1 MSVVDTR
8 QNVQGWI
15 AEARASLARD
25 RAIARG
31 DMATFDVVNLLA
43 VPQAAWADLA
53 SRAIEANAFYHPAFA
68 RAVARFAEGRSGARA
83 LVAWDSPAK
92 RRMIGLLPVIPAWRA
107 LRIPVPVFVAWQAY
121 APLTTPLLDRDNP
134 EAAARALVAAARK
147 GGAQALLLP
156 ALAEDGP
163 AAQAMRAAIS
173 RFGLEPYAFD
183 RHERARLDA
192 TQDGEQALAALGPK
206 KLKELRRQR
215 NRLGDTGEV
224 AFRVAAP
231 GRETEAALASFLA
244 LEASGWKGAGGTA
257 LASKPGDVAFLKAAV
272 PAMALSGHANVV
284 TLQTGDKVV
293 AAGVVLRHL
302 RRAYFFK
309 IAYDEAYAK
318 TSPGVQLT
326 LDITRAMC
334 ADESIDAVDSTA
346 IANHPMIDPIWRGRQ
361 PVADVL
367 LPVQAGR
374 PGLALFAALINA
386 RRVLRAAA
394 RSLYHRLRTLKG

>member
-15 AEARASLARD
+15 AEARASIARD

-31 DMATFDVVNLLA
+31 DMATFEVVNLLA
-43 VPQAAWADLA
+43 VPEAAWADLA
-53 SRAIEANAFYHPAFA
+53 ARAVEANAFYHPAFA

-92 RRMIGLLPVIPAWRA
+92 RRMIGLLPVVPAWRA
-107 LRIPVPVFVAWQAY
+107 LRLPVPVFVAWQAY
-121 APLTTPLLDRDNP
+121 APLTTPLLDRDNAD
-134 EAAARALVAAARK
+134 AAARALLAAARK
-147 GGAQALLLP
+147 GGAHALLLP

-163 AAQAMRAAIS
+163 AAQAMRAAIAD
-173 RFGLEPYAFD
+173 FGLEPFAFD

-192 TQDGEQALAALGPK
+192 TQDGEEALAPLGAK

-215 NRLGDTGEV
+215 NRLADTGDVE
-224 AFRVAAP
+224 FRVAEP
-231 GRETEAALASFLA
+231 GRETDAALASFLA
-244 LEASGWKGAGGTA
+244 LEASGWKGASGTA
-257 LASKPGDVAFLKAAV
+257 LASKPGDAAFLKAAV
-272 PAMALSGHANVV
+272 PAMAASGHAEVV
-284 TLQTGDKVV
+284 TLATGDKVV
-293 AAGVVLRHL
+293 AAGVVLRHV
-302 RRAYFFK
+302 RNAYFFK
-309 IAYDEAYAK
+309 IAYDEAFAK

-334 ADESIDAVDSTA
+334 ADESIDVVDSTA
-346 IANHPMIDPIWRGRQ
+346 IANHPMIDHIWRDRQ

-367 LPVQAGR
+367 LPVRPGR
-374 PGLALFAALINA
+374 PGLMLFATLINT

-394 RSLYHRLRTLKG
+394 RSLYHRVRSLKG

>member
-8 QNVQGWI
+8 HNVQGWI
-15 AEARASLARD
+15 AEARASLARN
-25 RAIARG
+25 RAMARG
-31 DMATFDVVNLLA
+31 ELATFEVVNLLS
-43 VPQAAWADLA
+43 VPEVAWADLA
-53 SRAIEANAFYHPAFA
+53 SRAVEANAFYHPAFA
-68 RAVARFAEGRSGARA
+68 RAVARLAEGRSGARA
-83 LVAWDSPAK
+83 LVAWDSPTK

-121 APLTTPLLDRDNP
+121 APLTTPLLDRDHA

-163 AAQAMRAAIS
+163 AAHAMRAAIAD
-173 RFGLEPYAFD
+173 FGLEPYAFD

-192 TQDGEQALAALGPK
+192 AQDGEEALATLGAK

-215 NRLGDTGEV
+215 NRLADTGDV

-244 LEASGWKGAGGTA
+244 LEASGWKGASGTA

-272 PAMALSGHANVV
+272 PAMALSGNAEVV
-284 TLQTGDKVV
+284 TLRTGDKVV

-302 RRAYFFK
+302 RNAYFFK
-309 IAYDEAYAK
+309 IAYDETFAK

-334 ADESIDAVDSTA
+334 ADETIDAVDSTA
-346 IANHPMIDPIWRGRQ
+346 IANHPMIDHIWRDRQ

-367 LPVQAGR
+367 LPTR
-374 PGLALFAALINA
+374 PGRAALVLFAALINT

-394 RSLYHRLRTLKG
+394 RSLYHRLRSLKG